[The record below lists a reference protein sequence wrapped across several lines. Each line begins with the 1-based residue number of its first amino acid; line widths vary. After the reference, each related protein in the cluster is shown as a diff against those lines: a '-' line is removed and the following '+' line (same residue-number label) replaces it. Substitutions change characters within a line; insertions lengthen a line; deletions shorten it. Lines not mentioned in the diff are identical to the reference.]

1 MAVLSTKDLALLLN
15 ELQDVTDPF
24 QLGINLGIDPA
35 QVKILLKKAGEDV
48 YRQKSEVL
56 EHWLNNAENA
66 SWRILARTLTKIG
79 HAVLGHRLE
88 NKYVTE
94 TEGTYIVTIAKYNN

>member
-15 ELQDVTDPF
+15 ELQAVTEPF
-24 QLGINLGIDPA
+24 QLGINLAIDPA

-56 EHWLNNAENA
+56 EYWLNNNENA
-66 SWRILARTLTKIG
+66 SWGTLAKTLKKIG
-79 HAVLGHRLE
+79 HAVLGRRLE
-88 NKYVTE
+88 NKGI
-94 TEGTYIVTIAKYNN
+94 EGKIYMYYS

>member
-24 QLGINLGIDPA
+24 KLGINLGIDPA
-35 QVKILLKKAGEDV
+35 QVRILLKKAGEDV

-56 EHWLNNAENA
+56 EDWLNNNENA
-66 SWRILARTLTKIG
+66 SWGTLARTLMKIG
-79 HAVLGHRLE
+79 YAVLSRRLA
-88 NKYVTE
+88 NKYVTGI
-94 TEGTYIVTIAKYNN
+94 EGTYIVTIAKYNN